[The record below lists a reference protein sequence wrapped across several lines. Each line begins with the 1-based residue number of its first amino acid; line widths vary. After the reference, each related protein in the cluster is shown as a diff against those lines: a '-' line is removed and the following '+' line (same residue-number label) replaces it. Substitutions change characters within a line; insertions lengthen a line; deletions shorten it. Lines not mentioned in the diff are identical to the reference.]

1 MIPLREFVFC
11 PVTNQAGSG
20 SGNAARGYF
29 RILRACNGELLK
41 IRNLLK
47 LRAVSGRDWEGR
59 VEGELVQLRF
69 GIGFEHEMPAPKPA
83 KLNGYIPDRP
93 QACGPRLAGLL
104 GD

>member
-1 MIPLREFVFC
+1 MREFALR
-11 PVTNQAGSG
+11 PVPYEAGSG
-20 SGNAARGYF
+20 GGNATGGYF
-29 RILRACNGELLK
+29 WVLRTRNGELLK

-59 VEGELVQLRF
+59 VESELVQLRF

-93 QACGPRLAGLL
+93 QACGPRWAGLL

>member
-1 MIPLREFVFC
+1 MIPLRECVFC
-11 PVTNQAGSG
+11 PVTNEAGSG
-20 SGNAARGYF
+20 SGTATGGYF
-29 RILRACNGELLK
+29 WVLRTRNGELLK